1 MTYTRYCSAYKG
13 LLPGLYDLEGQREAA
28 LSACACGEGLD
39 NVILAGQW
47 ISPPG
52 GLPGAGDHRQ
62 GRGTAYF
69 MNKEQMDFRLADAGF
84 AG

>member
-1 MTYTRYCSAYKG
+1 MTYARYCSAYKG
-13 LLPGLYDLEGQREAA
+13 FYQAFMISKDSAKLPYPPAYVD
-28 LSACACGEGLD
+28 GLD

-52 GLPGAGDHRQ
+52 GLPGAAITGKAAVQRI
-62 GRGTAYF
+62 